1 MINNHVLLFDLEAH
15 LNKYK
20 KKQKFDEKFSSPKPY
35 VDMKISLG
43 HDFEMSC

>member
-20 KKQKFDEKFSSPKPY
+20 KSKNS
-35 VDMKISLG
+35 MKNSAPLNLTLT
-43 HDFEMSC
+43 